1 MTERYQEKEFPMKRL
16 LSICALLAAC
26 SSVLAEDAAVRKLP
40 SDLTFKDNP
49 AIPKGG
55 QSVLLFGDPKA
66 AGLTVYRVKLPPG
79 YKLPP
84 HTHPYQE
91 AVTVISGKV
100 GISLGKAIDTSSGL
114 MEAGAFVVVPE
125 GQPHFAWSEGDGGVI
140 QVQITTGPVDIQY
153 VDPADDPRKK

>member
-1 MTERYQEKEFPMKRL
+1 MMKL
-16 LSICALLAAC
+16 LTLCALLASF
-26 SSVLAEDAAVRKLP
+26 SSALAEEALVRKLP

-66 AGLTVYRVKLPPG
+66 AGLTVYRVKLPAD

-91 AVTVISGKV
+91 VVTVISGKV
-100 GISLGKAIDTSSGL
+100 GIGLGKAIETSSGL
-114 MEAGAFVVVPE
+114 MEPGAIVVVPE
-125 GQPHFAWSEGDGGVI
+125 GQPHFAWSGGDGGVI
-140 QVQITTGPVDIQY
+140 QVQITGGPVNIQY